1 MRILV
6 AEDDS
11 DTAGFI
17 ERGLGELGHNVLIAS
32 NGVDAL
38 HFLSTDHFDVAIVDR
53 MLPRLDGLSVV
64 KRARCAAVETP
75 VLILTALGRIE
86 DRVAGLEAGAD
97 DYLVKPFAFSELSA
111 RVNALSRRKP
121 LQNDVTHLERG
132 GIALD
137 LLKRK
142 VRRDGKPI
150 PLQPREFRMLE
161 ELMREDG
168 KIVTRTMFLERIWNY
183 HFDPQTNIV
192 ETHISRLRAKLNED
206 GQPDAIETVRGVGY
220 RMADNA

>member
-6 AEDDS
+6 AEDES
-11 DTAGFI
+11 DTAEFI

-32 NGVDAL
+32 NGLDAL
-38 HFLSTDHFDVAIVDR
+38 HFLSTEPFDVAIVDR
-53 MLPRLDGLSVV
+53 MLPRLDGVSVV
-64 KRARCAAVETP
+64 QRVRAAAVETP
-75 VLILTALGRIE
+75 ILILTALGRIE
-86 DRVAGLEAGAD
+86 DRVTGLEAGAD

-111 RVNALSRRKP
+111 RVNALARRKP
-121 LQNDVTHLERG
+121 LLNDVTRLERG
-132 GIALD
+132 GIVLD
-137 LLKRK
+137 LLRRK

-150 PLQPREFRMLE
+150 LLQPREFRMLE

-183 HFDPQTNIV
+183 HFDPLTNIV
-192 ETHISRLRAKLNED
+192 ETHISRIRAKLNED
-206 GQPDAIETVRGVGY
+206 GRPDAIETIRGVGY

>member
-53 MLPRLDGLSVV
+53 MLPRLDGVSVV